1 MMKEIIVDYNNK
13 VIMAPMV
20 RIGTLPTRL
29 LALDYGA
36 DLVYSEELIDY
47 RMLRCRRIDN
57 AILNTIDFVDEDQNV
72 VFRTCQKER
81 EKIILQIGTADPER
95 CLRVAKMVEKDV
107 AGIDI
112 NMGCP
117 KEFSL
122 KGGMGAALLTQP
134 EKINRILS
142 TLVKEIS
149 CPITCKIRVL
159 DCIEDT
165 IKLAKL
171 IESTGVSALAVH
183 GRTKEERPQH
193 RNRNHFIEAIVQSV
207 SIPIIANGG
216 SGEIAIYDDIEKFRA
231 ETGATSVMIARQVE
245 KNCSIFRREGLL
257 PLDTVITSYLK
268 YAIDYNNNTTNTKY
282 CIQQMLGSL
291 QDTPYGRSLLN
302 AQLMKEICDLWNM
315 GDYYTK
321 KQEEFK
327 NISLNLKRLHVDC
340 HLGLHLK
347 RRKLENKEVWE
358 TDAKFIKSVFGKADL
373 PKTVLCNWTR
383 RNNIEQPNYH
393 TFQIEKSFKS
403 VVTVNNKMY
412 SSSCLEKNKRMAEQG
427 AALVALIGLEII
439 NDEQIKILL
448 NL

>member
-1 MMKEIIVDYNNK
+1 MKEAVVDYSNK
-13 VIMAPMV
+13 LIMAPMV

-47 RMLRCRRIDN
+47 RMLRCKRIEN
-57 AILNTIDFVDEDQNV
+57 AILDTVDFVDEDQNV
-72 VFRTCQKER
+72 VFRTCKKER
-81 EKIILQIGTADPER
+81 ERIILQIGTCDPER

-134 EKINRILS
+134 EKIKQILT
-142 TLVKEIS
+142 TLVKELS

-159 DCIEDT
+159 DTVEDT
-165 IKLAKL
+165 VKLAKL

-193 RNRNHFIEAIVQSV
+193 RNRNHFVRAVVRSV
-207 SIPIIANGG
+207 DVPVIANGG
-216 SGEIAIYDDIEKFRA
+216 SGEITCYEDVERFRA
-231 ETGATSVMIARQVE
+231 ETGATSVMLARQVE
-245 KNCSIFRREGLL
+245 KNCSIFRKDGLL
-257 PLDTVITSYLK
+257 PLDVVIRSYLK
-268 YAIDYNNNTTNTKY
+268 FAIDYNNNTTNTKY

-291 QDTPYGRSLLN
+291 QDTPCGRALLN
-302 AQLMKEICDLWNM
+302 AQLMKDICDLWNM
-315 GDYYTK
+315 GDYYVK
-321 KQEEFK
+321 KQEDFK
-327 NISLNLKRLHVDC
+327 TISMNLKRLHADC
-340 HLGLHLK
+340 NFGLHLK
-347 RRKLENKEVWE
+347 RRKLENNEIWE

-383 RNNIEQPNYH
+383 RNNIKQPNYQ

-403 VVTVNNKMY
+403 IVTVNNKMY

-439 NDEQIKILL
+439 NNEQIKLLL
-448 NL
+448 NS